1 MPVERVDQPACLR
14 RRACVV
20 AGLAPLVTGP
30 LTGCLASIVRPG
42 PDFADVIR
50 RVSPSV
56 LGIADD
62 RGVFGSGF
70 RIGGSRFAVT
80 AAHVVLSL
88 RGSPTAAWDG
98 RRWPVRLLGTD
109 VKNDLA
115 VLELPADAPMPDL
128 VLVSVAP
135 AVGEWLVVLGRPFGT
150 TTVATVGV
158 VSALPGAISA
168 TPELLTRMQI
178 NAAVNPGNSGGPVV
192 NLAGEVIGMASS
204 LLPAGQG
211 IAFAI
216 PAAAIA
222 ELLAA
227 SAR

>member
-1 MPVERVDQPACLR
+1 
-14 RRACVV
+14 
-20 AGLAPLVTGP
+20 
-30 LTGCLASIVRPG
+30 
-42 PDFADVIR
+42 
-50 RVSPSV
+50 
-56 LGIADD
+56 
-62 RGVFGSGF
+62 
-70 RIGGSRFAVT
+70 
-80 AAHVVLSL
+80 
-88 RGSPTAAWDG
+88 
-98 RRWPVRLLGTD
+98 LLGTD